1 MPDIVVIT
9 GVGGMGSVCARRLAQ
24 GRTLALIDCDA
35 EKLDRVAAEL
45 ADAGYDL
52 FTEVVDVADGAAVPD
67 FARRAGERGKIRAL
81 MHTAGITRSM
91 GTSERVFE
99 VHFLGPCTWK
109 RGGG

>member
-52 FTEVVDVADGAAVPD
+52 FTEVVDVADGAAVQD
-67 FARRAGERGKIRAL
+67 FARRAGERGKIRSEEHTSDLQSL
-81 MHTAGITRSM
+81 MRISYAGI
-91 GTSERVFE
+91 
-99 VHFLGPCTWK
+99 CWK
-109 RGGG
+109 EQ